1 MCQGVVC
8 RVSGDAAVSD
18 GCLTCVSGD
27 AAVRHADSGRFPRTA
42 GSLCGLCLQCRPQ
55 VALAL
60 FNYSRVFVLFT

>member
-8 RVSGDAAVSD
+8 RVSGDGVVSD

-42 GSLCGLCLQCRPQ
+42 GSICGLCLQCRPQ
-55 VALAL
+55 VC
-60 FNYSRVFVLFT
+60 